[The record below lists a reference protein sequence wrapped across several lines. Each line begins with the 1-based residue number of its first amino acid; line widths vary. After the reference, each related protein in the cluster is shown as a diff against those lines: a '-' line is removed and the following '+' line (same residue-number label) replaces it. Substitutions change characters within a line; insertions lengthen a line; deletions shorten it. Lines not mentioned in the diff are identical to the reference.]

1 MAETK
6 CPKCGTTVSE
16 FAVKCNHCRAPF
28 PRNLPHGRKPQA
40 LIPLILILVSVVSL
54 IAILL
59 DFPALFHE
67 SAQSPKSV
75 TTNAPE
81 PSPVTVAPAEPDS
94 RPSATPVESDQK
106 PTASPAA
113 SAEPPPQETTSDLPV
128 NPELCNAIKDND
140 ITMVSELLK
149 KGSKPNATDE
159 HGLWTPLMLAI
170 ELNNKE
176 MVNLLIN
183 NGANPNLSAPN
194 SQNIPLMYA
203 SDMTMVQL
211 LVRRG
216 ANIHLQNRLSGLS
229 ALTAAI
235 NNRSTELLEYYLNEG
250 VNINIRDRKGM
261 TPLMIASKLCRLDMV
276 ELLVK
281 RGASINERDK
291 QGQTALA
298 HATARNSSRPREKDC
313 SKVYI
318 FLRDHDATL

>member
-1 MAETK
+1 MAEIK
-6 CPKCGTTVSE
+6 CPKCGAVVSE

-28 PRNLPHGRKPQA
+28 PRNLPHNRRPQA
-40 LIPLILILVSVVSL
+40 LIPLLLVVVSIATL
-54 IAILL
+54 IGILL
-59 DFPALFHE
+59 NYSAVFNE
-67 SAQSPKSV
+67 SAPSLNPV
-75 TTNAPE
+75 TTRAPE

-94 RPSATPVESDQK
+94 RPLATPVESDPK
-106 PTASPAA
+106 PIAAPAA
-113 SAEPPPQETTSDLPV
+113 SPEPPAQKITSDLPV
-128 NPELCNAIKDND
+128 NRELCNAIKDND
-140 ITMVSELLK
+140 TAMVRELLE

-183 NGANPNLSAPN
+183 HGANPNLSAPN
-194 SQNIPLMYA
+194 SQSIPLMYA
-203 SDMTMVQL
+203 SNVTMVQL

-261 TPLMIASKLCRLDMV
+261 TPLMIASKLCRPGMV

-298 HATARNSSRPREKDC
+298 HATDKDSNRPRDKDC
-313 SKVYI
+313 SEVYT